1 MRKVAC
7 FRHFPPNLSPWPSK
21 LFFVSHW
28 GYQWIVD
35 SMKIFDQMGA
45 CLWTTLEEISE
56 KPPPVHPTEIRTSI
70 SPSSAV
76 WLYTTGALANYA
88 TEAGE
93 TTIDIDIEDLLRG
106 ILDPLIIVDLEDVD
120 YNCKTSDTNKL
131 ISQTAVQS
139 SASNPV
145 WSISAGSHS
154 DVVHLSQST
163 VDEED
168 VGNYSRLSDR
178 WWDEGGEMKAL
189 HTMNT
194 LRVPFIRDGLIS
206 SGQTNPS
213 FTETDHP
220 LEGLK
225 ILEVGCG
232 GGILTEPLAR
242 LGAEVTGV
250 DASESMIETAQLH
263 ASKDPEIASR
273 LTYIHNT
280 IEEHT
285 STHHEFYNAVI
296 ASEVLEHVTEKNL
309 FVEACSSAL
318 KVNECL
324 KLHLESSIVT
334 VTLQPSGSFFV
345 TTLNRTMLT
354 RVGGI
359 LLAEYVLRLL
369 PQGTHDYNKCI
380 HPHETQSL
388 LSKRK
393 LE

>member
-1 MRKVAC
+1 MTNGSELY
-7 FRHFPPNLSPWPSK
+7 P
-21 LFFVSHW
+21 
-28 GYQWIVD
+28 
-35 SMKIFDQMGA
+35 DQ
-45 CLWTTLEEISE
+45 
-56 KPPPVHPTEIRTSI
+56 V
-70 SPSSAV
+70 
-76 WLYTTGALANYA
+76 Y
-88 TEAGE
+88 
-93 TTIDIDIEDLLRG
+93 RG
-106 ILDPLIIVDLEDVD
+106 
-120 YNCKTSDTNKL
+120 
-131 ISQTAVQS
+131 
-139 SASNPV
+139 
-145 WSISAGSHS
+145 SISAGSHS

-168 VGNYSRLSDR
+168 VSNYSRLSDR
-178 WWDEGGEMKAL
+178 WWDEGGEMRAL

-263 ASKDPEIASR
+263 ASKDHEIASR

-318 KVNECL
+318 K
-324 KLHLESSIVT
+324 
-334 VTLQPSGSFFV
+334 PSGSFFV

>member
-1 MRKVAC
+1 MLTTTARLLIQTSSFPKVL
-7 FRHFPPNLSPWPSK
+7 FR
-21 LFFVSHW
+21 
-28 GYQWIVD
+28 
-35 SMKIFDQMGA
+35 
-45 CLWTTLEEISE
+45 
-56 KPPPVHPTEIRTSI
+56 SI
-70 SPSSAV
+70 A
-76 WLYTTGALANYA
+76 
-88 TEAGE
+88 
-93 TTIDIDIEDLLRG
+93 
-106 ILDPLIIVDLEDVD
+106 
-120 YNCKTSDTNKL
+120 
-131 ISQTAVQS
+131 
-139 SASNPV
+139 
-145 WSISAGSHS
+145 AGSHS

-163 VDEED
+163 VDEDD

-178 WWDEGGEMKAL
+178 WWDEGGEMRAL

-194 LRVPFIRDGLIS
+194 LRIYFYSNVCRVPFIRDGLIS

-213 FTETDHP
+213 FNETDHP

-263 ASKDPEIASR
+263 ANKDPEIASR

-318 KVNECL
+318 KEVYSHLYGGSGERERKRG
-324 KLHLESSIVT
+324 KLFEKKPINTPNQYSNLGLPINGSLVYFESIALDHVAT
-334 VTLQPSGSFFV
+334 ETITLTLQPSGSFFV

-354 RVGGI
+354 WVGGI

>member
-1 MRKVAC
+1 MLTTTARLLIQTSSFPKVL
-7 FRHFPPNLSPWPSK
+7 FR
-21 LFFVSHW
+21 
-28 GYQWIVD
+28 
-35 SMKIFDQMGA
+35 
-45 CLWTTLEEISE
+45 
-56 KPPPVHPTEIRTSI
+56 SI
-70 SPSSAV
+70 A
-76 WLYTTGALANYA
+76 
-88 TEAGE
+88 
-93 TTIDIDIEDLLRG
+93 
-106 ILDPLIIVDLEDVD
+106 
-120 YNCKTSDTNKL
+120 
-131 ISQTAVQS
+131 
-139 SASNPV
+139 
-145 WSISAGSHS
+145 AGSHS

-163 VDEED
+163 VDEDD
-168 VGNYSRLSDR
+168 VGNYSKLSDR
-178 WWDEGGEMKAL
+178 WWDEGGEMRAL

-194 LRVPFIRDGLIS
+194 LRIYFYSIVCRVPFIRDGLIS

-213 FTETDHP
+213 FNETNHP

-250 DASESMIETAQLH
+250 DASDSMIETAQLH
-263 ASKDPEIASR
+263 ANKDPEIASR
-273 LTYIHNT
+273 LTYIHST

-318 KVNECL
+318 K
-324 KLHLESSIVT
+324 
-334 VTLQPSGSFFV
+334 PSGSFFV

-354 RVGGI
+354 WVGGI

-388 LSKRK
+388 LSKHGCNTVLVHGMCYNFLSNQWK
-393 LE
+393 WSNNTVINYAVHTIKTKQT

>member
-1 MRKVAC
+1 MLTTTARLLIQTSSFPKVL
-7 FRHFPPNLSPWPSK
+7 FR
-21 LFFVSHW
+21 
-28 GYQWIVD
+28 
-35 SMKIFDQMGA
+35 
-45 CLWTTLEEISE
+45 
-56 KPPPVHPTEIRTSI
+56 SI
-70 SPSSAV
+70 A
-76 WLYTTGALANYA
+76 
-88 TEAGE
+88 
-93 TTIDIDIEDLLRG
+93 
-106 ILDPLIIVDLEDVD
+106 
-120 YNCKTSDTNKL
+120 
-131 ISQTAVQS
+131 
-139 SASNPV
+139 
-145 WSISAGSHS
+145 AGSHS
-154 DVVHLSQST
+154 DVVHLNQST
-163 VDEED
+163 VDEDD

-178 WWDEGGEMKAL
+178 WWDEGGEMRAL

-213 FTETDHP
+213 FNETNHP

-232 GGILTEPLAR
+232 GGILTEVRVSKFMYSYIGRPLAR

-263 ASKDPEIASR
+263 ANKDPEIASR

-318 KVNECL
+318 K
-324 KLHLESSIVT
+324 
-334 VTLQPSGSFFV
+334 PGGSFFV
-345 TTLNRTMLT
+345 TTLNRTMFT